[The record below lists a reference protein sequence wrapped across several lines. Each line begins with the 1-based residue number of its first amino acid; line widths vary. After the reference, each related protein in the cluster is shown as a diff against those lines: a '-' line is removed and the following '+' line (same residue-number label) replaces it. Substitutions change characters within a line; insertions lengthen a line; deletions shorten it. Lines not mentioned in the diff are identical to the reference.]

1 MFFFFSFYILLCFP
15 LITLNLCIQAE
26 CEELAKR
33 VEALKEENSSLRD
46 ELEHMREESKKL
58 AAENAI
64 LTVSSDL
71 CILL

>member
-1 MFFFFSFYILLCFP
+1 MFFSFFLLLLCFP
-15 LITLNLCIQAE
+15 LIALNLCIQAE

-33 VEALKEENSSLRD
+33 VETLKEENSSLRD
-46 ELEHMREESKKL
+46 ELEHMREESQKL
-58 AAENAI
+58 AAENAT